1 MASFGQTELVIA
13 LVVVFI
19 LFGHR
24 LPSGMRYL
32 GRWVVDSRYRAQSGD
47 SYALWMKALDLLMI
61 VIVFA
66 ALATLLMPR

>member
-32 GRWVVDSRYRAQSGD
+32 GRCVVDSRYRAQSGD
-47 SYALWMKALDLLMI
+47 SYSLWMKALDLLMI